1 MPQLSPEV
9 IRILKESIPQEEEK
23 KSLVEQILS
32 EPTEDELLE
41 KQEEE
46 SSIWRDF
53 TRGTRRLFATG
64 GMQTI
69 APAAIGLGTTK
80 PREERPLY
88 SSLGS
93 MEGFGDLTMPA
104 ISNKKAAE
112 MTAKSPLY
120 NWGIDKYI

>member
-46 SSIWRDF
+46 WRDD
-53 TRGTRRLFATG
+53 
-64 GMQTI
+64 
-69 APAAIGLGTTK
+69 
-80 PREERPLY
+80 
-88 SSLGS
+88 SSPYL
-93 MEGFGDLTMPA
+93 
-104 ISNKKAAE
+104 
-112 MTAKSPLY
+112 
-120 NWGIDKYI
+120 